1 MLRFIH
7 RELRIEL
14 HPQGCTIS
22 RPARW
27 ISTRR
32 RDEPLASGSGRG
44 VQALE
49 QALNNLRH
57 ASSSG
62 LQIGRPL
69 PWRARLVVSD
79 EFVRYDL
86 LPGRDL
92 PQVTLEQAQRR
103 AEHRFADRLGHEE
116 SVVSVVRLPGT
127 SDWLC
132 AAIDQDELHAWQDV
146 LRLHGV
152 ELAHVHP
159 ALVEDL
165 RSVAARVSEP
175 DAVLAFVRDEGMSL
189 VRLANGLPARLHWE
203 TLNTDETAIIDWRL
217 RAFAA
222 RTAVTSAAPTRTH
235 TARRRAPDVPT
246 RKTVV
251 YLVSRSAAV
260 CRFVLESEAP
270 ALPHLPSVHL
280 LAA

>member
-14 HPQGCTIS
+14 HRQECAIS

-27 ISTRR
+27 MAGNVQ
-32 RDEPLASGSGRG
+32 DEPLASGSGRG

-57 ASSSG
+57 ASTSG
-62 LQIGRPL
+62 LHIGQPL

-79 EFVRYDL
+79 EFVHYAL
-86 LPGRDL
+86 LSGRDL
-92 PQVTLEQAQRR
+92 PRVTPELAQRR

-116 SVVSVVRLPGT
+116 SVVSVVPLPDT
-127 SDWLC
+127 FDWLC
-132 AAIDQDELHAWQDV
+132 AAIDRDELHAWQDV

-152 ELAHVHP
+152 ELTHVHP

-165 RSVAARVSEP
+165 RAVAPRVSEP
-175 DAVLAFVRDEGMSL
+175 DAVLAFVRDEGLSL
-189 VRLANGLPARLHWE
+189 VRLALGVPACLHWE
-203 TLNTDETAIIDWRL
+203 SLNTDETAIIDWRL

-222 RTAVTSAAPTRTH
+222 RTAAPG
-235 TARRRAPDVPT
+235 PDVDRSRTAHRSSPT
-246 RKTVV
+246 TPPRKTVV
-251 YLVSRSAAV
+251 YLVSRSVAV
-260 CRFVLESEAP
+260 CRFVLESETP
-270 ALPHLPSVHL
+270 AQAHGLL